1 MRWRGIVM
9 TLDSNIVRVYGLPM
23 DRSRRIAPTVDAPR
37 RDELTRPR
45 YIISIAAELAS
56 CHPRTLRIYEEE
68 GLLQPQRRNNLR
80 LYSEADIKR
89 VRIIRFLTRRQR
101 VNLAG
106 VRVILQL
113 EALGKIR
120 VYDLFDEDDV
130 ERFADDVSDEP
141 ALAEGATR
149 RGN

>member
-1 MRWRGIVM
+1 VERARREGLRVGI
-9 TLDSNIVRVYGLPM
+9 
-23 DRSRRIAPTVDAPR
+23 SRRSD
-37 RDELTRPR
+37 LTRPR

-68 GLLQPQRRNNLR
+68 GLLRPP
-80 LYSEADIKR
+80 
-89 VRIIRFLTRRQR
+89 RRQR

-113 EALGKIR
+113 EEAGKIR

-130 ERFADDVSDEP
+130 ERFAEENDETVTDTEP
-141 ALAEGATR
+141 KLDEQSAEGATQ

>member
-1 MRWRGIVM
+1 
-9 TLDSNIVRVYGLPM
+9 M
-23 DRSRRIAPTVDAPR
+23 DRVRRGASLTGVPR
-37 RDELTRPR
+37 RDDLHRPR

-80 LYSEADIKR
+80 LYSEADIQR

-130 ERFADDVSDEP
+130 ERFADDIPTDKTETPDEP

>member
-1 MRWRGIVM
+1 M
-9 TLDSNIVRVYGLPM
+9 
-23 DRSRRIAPTVDAPR
+23 R
-37 RDELTRPR
+37 RDDLNRPR

-68 GLLQPQRRNNLR
+68 GLLSPQRRNNLR
-80 LYSEADIKR
+80 LYSEADIQR

-120 VYDLFDEDDV
+120 VYDLFDENDV
-130 ERFADDVSDEP
+130 ERFADDTAEPDLHDEAP
-141 ALAEGATR
+141 AEGAQT

>member
-1 MRWRGIVM
+1 V
-9 TLDSNIVRVYGLPM
+9 
-23 DRSRRIAPTVDAPR
+23 DRPRRDAPAQRPHAPR
-37 RDELTRPR
+37 RDDLTRPR

-68 GLLQPQRRNNLR
+68 GLLAPQRRNNLR
-80 LYSEADIKR
+80 LYSEADIQR

-130 ERFADDVSDEP
+130 ERFADELDEP
-141 ALAEGATR
+141 ELVDSPSAEGATT

>member
-1 MRWRGIVM
+1 MVADMKQLR
-9 TLDSNIVRVYGLPM
+9 P
-23 DRSRRIAPTVDAPR
+23 AKPDADVPR
-37 RDELTRPR
+37 RDALTRPR
-45 YIISIAAELAS
+45 YIISIAAELSA

-80 LYSEADIKR
+80 LYSEADIQR

-130 ERFADDVSDEP
+130 ERSAEPIDESDASDEP
-141 ALAEGATR
+141 PARQSAG
-149 RGN
+149 